1 MQDGRQPGAQED
13 EAASLSR
20 GGTLSTEPSIST
32 LPGAPGGAGTSSGGA
47 GDPWV
52 APGRSKGITLVSPTL
67 TAGTGDEDEGG
78 KVVHQMSSC
87 SLSTGAK
94 QQVKTYSHR
103 NVVAVTFV
111 PSSHFTAAEL
121 EEHLGE
127 EVAPGP
133 RAAAAAMRA
142 APGGNPPVLAP
153 LHVELLLVLDC
164 CGPTGMAMHL
174 MQLLQGMLVLL
185 RSLPTEG
192 GSTGG
197 AGADGVG
204 TVLASA
210 ATFNVVVCPAAPP
223 AEEEDV
229 DDLDTL
235 MGGQLSPEMAAL
247 QQLTKTAGGED
258 GAQQQQQQQEE
269 LRQEKQQPKPAAPPV
284 WLFPEGSR
292 PVCGPAV
299 EEAMYWIKVRRA
311 MALEVVLG
319 GSAACGAV
327 CEHLRR
333 IMQPIDCLP

>member
-20 GGTLSTEPSIST
+20 GGTLSTEPSVSA
-32 LPGAPGGAGTSSGGA
+32 LPGALGSTGTSSGGA
-47 GDPWV
+47 TDPWV
-52 APGRSKGITLVSPTL
+52 TPGRSKGIHFIPPTL
-67 TAGTGDEDEGG
+67 TGGTGDEDEGG

-94 QQVKTYSHR
+94 RQVKTYSHR

-121 EEHLGE
+121 EECLGE

-142 APGGNPPVLAP
+142 APGGNPPVPAP
-153 LHVELLLVLDC
+153 LPVELLLVLDC

-174 MQLLQGMLVLL
+174 MQLLQALMVLL

-192 GSTGG
+192 GSAATTGP
-197 AGADGVG
+197 DGVG
-204 TVLASA
+204 SVLASA

-223 AEEEDV
+223 VEEEDMG
-229 DDLDTL
+229 DLDTL
-235 MGGQLSPEMAAL
+235 MGGQLSPELAAL
-247 QQLTKTAGGED
+247 QQLAKAAGGEG
-258 GAQQQQQQQEE
+258 GALQQEE
-269 LRQEKQQPKPAAPPV
+269 LRQEKQQLKPAAPPV

-299 EEAMYWIKVRRA
+299 EEAMYWIKV
-311 MALEVVLG
+311 
-319 GSAACGAV
+319 
-327 CEHLRR
+327 
-333 IMQPIDCLP
+333 